1 VSCRIVTAM
10 VDCDSH
16 PGASCGCELD
26 LDSQRAFSQASHSA
40 VIIVT
45 DERICNRHRAD
56 GGFSVQILSMPPARN
71 RSISPTFSSRSH
83 RSVGRT
89 SGLGY
94 PNVVSGRLLG
104 IVFRGAGLERWH
116 KAFKLNWA
124 LAPEA
129 SAKNEGYFWD
139 KTPVANY
146 FDVVVVDEERHD
158 PGGACYRNRSSTLHH

>member
-1 VSCRIVTAM
+1 MEVLVCRFYRCHRREIAVFLRLSRHEATA
-10 VDCDSH
+10 
-16 PGASCGCELD
+16 LW
-26 LDSQRAFSQASHSA
+26 
-40 VIIVT
+40 
-45 DERICNRHRAD
+45 
-56 GGFSVQILSMPPARN
+56 GG
-71 RSISPTFSSRSH
+71 
-83 RSVGRT
+83 RSV
-89 SGLGY
+89 GY

-146 FDVVVVDEERHD
+146 FDVDVVDEERHK
-158 PGGACYRNRSSTLHH
+158 PGGACYRNRSSTLHY